1 MEPTNN
7 FKFGEIWR
15 EIIKYSDMS
24 DLFNLELVNRELKEK
39 INNFYFQRNN
49 DNKVAIEDKYKK
61 SKRENKKK
69 FYEYHMNSFITF
81 GVGDIEFSN
90 EDENREKSKY
100 EEAYDPNHSKKK
112 LEKVEKVDKGD
123 KVDKVDKGDKGE
135 GNKISP
141 KLIEARFTAE
151 KEDNRIF
158 SK

>member
-1 MEPTNN
+1 
-7 FKFGEIWR
+7 
-15 EIIKYSDMS
+15 
-24 DLFNLELVNRELKEK
+24 
-39 INNFYFQRNN
+39 
-49 DNKVAIEDKYKK
+49 
-61 SKRENKKK
+61 
-69 FYEYHMNSFITF
+69 MNSFITF